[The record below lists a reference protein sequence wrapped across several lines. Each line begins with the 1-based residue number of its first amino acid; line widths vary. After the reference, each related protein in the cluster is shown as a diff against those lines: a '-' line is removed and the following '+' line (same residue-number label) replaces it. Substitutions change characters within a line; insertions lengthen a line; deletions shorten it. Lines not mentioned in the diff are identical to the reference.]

1 MPVRHKKNTRRGR
14 KLSRKVRRKMT
25 RKMRGGSSGA
35 AAGPNTYTFTVAT
48 PITSTSTA
56 TGFPAALGVFSA
68 GDQGIGFSNPTKKIV
83 DIKVKNGAAQY
94 GASSFSTSAGSKVSI
109 KIGGP
114 IGAIDNL
121 VSKGVVVRG
130 TTALPGA
137 AATTGM
143 TGPVRIKGL
152 GASSFGT
159 MPPVLTFEVFTSN

>member
-14 KLSRKVRRKMT
+14 NLSRKVRRKMT

-68 GDQGIGFSNPTKKIV
+68 GNQNISFTNPTKKIV
-83 DIKVKNGAAQY
+83 DIKVKNGSAPY
-94 GASSFSTSAGSKVSI
+94 GAGSFSTASLSKLSI
-109 KIGGP
+109 KIGNT
-114 IGAIDNL
+114 DNL
-121 VSKGVVVRG
+121 VSNGVSVRG

-137 AATTGM
+137 AAATGM
-143 TGPVRIKGL
+143 TGTVTIKGL
-152 GASSFGT
+152 ATGAFGT